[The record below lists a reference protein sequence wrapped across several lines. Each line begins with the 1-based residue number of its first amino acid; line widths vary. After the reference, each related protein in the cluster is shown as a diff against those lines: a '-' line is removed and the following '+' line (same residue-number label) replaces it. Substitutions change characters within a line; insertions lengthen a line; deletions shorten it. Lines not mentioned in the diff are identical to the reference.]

1 MKLSRHFNRREFAC
15 KCGCGADTVDAE
27 LIQILEHTRLHF
39 KRPIT
44 ITSGVR
50 CAEHNKRVGGSKNS
64 LHITGRAA
72 DFKVQGV
79 SSKDVYTFLADYL
92 NKRGGLGLYSSWV
105 HVDSRSNG
113 PARWGNK

>member
-1 MKLSRHFNRREFAC
+1 MKLSRHFSRHEFAC

-27 LIQILEHTRLHF
+27 LIQILEDVRLHF

-64 LHITGRAA
+64 LHLIGRAA

-79 SSKDVYTFLADYL
+79 SSKDVYDVLSQYL
-92 NKRGGLGLYSSWV
+92 KYRGGLGLYSSWV